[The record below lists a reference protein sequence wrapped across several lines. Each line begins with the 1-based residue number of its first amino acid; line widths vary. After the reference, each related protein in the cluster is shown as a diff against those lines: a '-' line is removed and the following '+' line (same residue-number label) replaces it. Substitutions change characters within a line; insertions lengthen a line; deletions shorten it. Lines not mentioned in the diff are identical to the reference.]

1 MKYLSKK
8 ELFLSRRRRK
18 SPIKLQIREDLMY
31 TMGGILLF
39 ILAGLIILS
48 FRGQGYVFAIINLLL
63 RRWFGGVALMVPF
76 LFFSAG
82 LVLIRVKWA
91 FGKAHTF
98 LGALLLFLGSLVLF
112 SGGNLGVILFESI
125 ASVITPAGASILA
138 IGISFAGLLIMTDNS
153 LGELLHF
160 LASIFELVPAGPE
173 SLKLPK
179 KILKEEEPEAD
190 TPKLPLEEARRPLW
204 NDQKIDVLATTTP
217 KAAAEKS
224 AAKEKT
230 PAFDPEKKIEVL
242 TTAPL
247 KASEPKK
254 VAEEPAP
261 IKVWTLPPVS
271 LLDPKTGGKADRGDV
286 NANANIIEKTLDA
299 FGISARVVDF
309 KAGPAVTQYCLQIGT
324 GTKLSKITSLAND
337 LALALAAPTG
347 QIRIEAPIPGTSWVG
362 IEIPNIS
369 SEFVTLRTML
379 VSEEMKKNHSK
390 LAVALGLNV
399 SGKPVVIDIARMP
412 HALIAGAT
420 GSGKS
425 VAINAFIASIL
436 FRASPDEVKF
446 IMVDPKRVE
455 LSQYNDIPHLI
466 TPVITETSKV
476 LGTLNWA
483 VDEMTRRY
491 KLFAEV
497 GVRNIESYNEMAGF
511 HALNYI
517 VIVIDELADIMLM
530 APAPVEEAITRLAQ
544 MARAVG
550 IHLLLATQRPSVNV
564 ITGLIKANVPTRIA
578 FNVSSMIDSRVI
590 LDTPG
595 AEKLLGRGDMLYVP
609 PEQSKPTRVQ
619 GTYVADHEIRKMIDF
634 IKAQGVNPT
643 YLDEITNKYQNTPVI
658 GGTSKEGGG
667 ENKDEQVLLDAI
679 RVILQYNKASVSV
692 LQRRLSL
699 GYGRAARI
707 MDMLAEEGIV
717 STQDTPGKGREIFAS
732 RAQEY
737 LASREA
743 GV

>member
-1 MKYLSKK
+1 MS
-8 ELFLSRRRRK
+8 RRRK
-18 SPIKLQIREDLMY
+18 SSPIKIKLREDVVH
-31 TMGGILLF
+31 T
-39 ILAGLIILS
+39 LAGLIFFILSGLVILS
-48 FRGQGYVFAIINLLL
+48 FRGQGYVFSVINLLL
-63 RRWFGGVALMVPF
+63 RRWFGSVALLTPF
-76 LFFSAG
+76 LLFCSG
-82 LVLIRVKWA
+82 LLLTRIRFA
-91 FGKAHTF
+91 FGKPHVF
-98 LGALLLFLGSLVLF
+98 L
-112 SGGNLGVILFESI
+112 
-125 ASVITPAGASILA
+125 GASILFVGLLSLLSA
-138 IGISFAGLLIMTDNS
+138 GTIGVLLFESMVSVITATGATIVSVGVITAGFLIMTDIS
-153 LGELLHF
+153 IGELIHF
-160 LASIFELVPAGPE
+160 LASAFELIPAGDVKKDQPKLDE
-173 SLKLPK
+173 EKKDGFSLFGK
-179 KILKEEEPEAD
+179 KKEAGKEEMAPEMA
-190 TPKLPLEEARRPLW
+190 KIVAW
-204 NDQKIDVLATTTP
+204 NDQKIDVLD
-217 KAAAEKS
+217 KAEASSDSKKS
-224 AAKEKT
+224 DK
-230 PAFDPEKKIEVL
+230 PVHDPEKKIEVL
-242 TTAPL
+242 PKAQAALIAEKAKVEQSAPL
-247 KASEPKK
+247 A
-254 VAEEPAP
+254 
-261 IKVWTLPPVS
+261 VWTLPPVS
-271 LLDPKTGGKADRGDV
+271 LLDTKTGGKANRGDV

-299 FGISARVVDF
+299 FGISARVVDY

-379 VSEEMKKNHSK
+379 ISEEMKKKPSK
-390 LAVALGLNV
+390 LAVALGLDV

-466 TPVITETSKV
+466 TPVITEASKV
-476 LGTLNWA
+476 LGTLTWA

-497 GVRNIESYNEMAGF
+497 GVRNIEAFNEMSGF
-511 HALNYI
+511 TAMNYI
-517 VIVIDELADIMLM
+517 VIVIDELADIMLL

-578 FNVSSMIDSRVI
+578 FNVSSMVDSRVI
-590 LDTPG
+590 LDSPG
-595 AEKLLGRGDMLYVP
+595 AEKLLGRGDMLYIP
-609 PEQSKPTRVQ
+609 PEQAKPTRVQ
-619 GTYVADHEIRKMIDF
+619 GTFVSDHEIRKLIDF
-634 IKAQGVNPT
+634 IKAQGVTPNFLP
-643 YLDEITNKYQNTPVI
+643 EITEKYQTTTTI
-658 GGTSKEGGG
+658 GGTSKESSGAD
-667 ENKDEQVLLDAI
+667 KDEEVLLDAI
-679 RVILQYNKASVSV
+679 RVILQYNKASVSI

-707 MDMLAEEGIV
+707 MDVLAEEGIV
-717 STQDTPGKGREIFAS
+717 SAQDQPGKGREIFS
-732 RAQEY
+732 LRAQEY
-737 LASREA
+737 LAQREA
-743 GV
+743 NS

>member
-1 MKYLSKK
+1 M
-8 ELFLSRRRRK
+8 SRRRRK

-31 TMGGILLF
+31 TLGGIVFF
-39 ILAGLIILS
+39 ILSGLVILS
-48 FRGQGYVFAIINLLL
+48 FGGKGYVFTVLNMLL

-82 LVLIRVKWA
+82 LLLIRVKWA

-98 LGALLLFLGSLVLF
+98 LGALLLFVGSLILF
-112 SGGNLGVILFESI
+112 SGGSLGIRLFESM
-125 ASVITPAGASILA
+125 ASVITPAGTSILA
-138 IGISFAGLLIMTDNS
+138 IGISFAGILIMTDNS

-160 LASIFELVPAGPE
+160 FASIFELVPAAKQPLMAKQKLLEKNEDKNE
-173 SLKLPK
+173 SD
-179 KILKEEEPEAD
+179 EEVV
-190 TPKLPLEEARRPLW
+190 EEKRPVW
-204 NDQKIDVLATTTP
+204 NDHKLDVLATP
-217 KAAAEKS
+217 VSKALPVAPP
-224 AAKEKT
+224 AKP
-230 PAFDPEKKIEVL
+230 PAPAYDPEKKIEVL
-242 TTAPL
+242 KTSSPKVVAAIKPEVPEQEPL
-247 KASEPKK
+247 
-254 VAEEPAP
+254 
-261 IKVWTLPPVS
+261 KVWTLPPVS

-379 VSEEMKKNHSK
+379 VSEEMKKSHSK

-578 FNVSSMIDSRVI
+578 FNVSSMVDSRVI

-595 AEKLLGRGDMLYVP
+595 AEKLLGRGDMLYIP

-619 GTYVADHEIRKMIDF
+619 GTFVADHEIRKMIDF
-634 IKAQGVNPT
+634 IKSQGVNPT
-643 YLDEITNKYQNTPVI
+643 YMEEITQKYQTTPII

-667 ENKDEQVLLDAI
+667 ENKDEQVMLDAI

-707 MDMLAEEGIV
+707 MDILAEEGIV
-717 STQDTPGKGREIFAS
+717 SAQDTPGKGREIFAS

-737 LASREA
+737 LTQREA
-743 GV
+743 GSQ